1 MARGRCGTT
10 KQPVSVALAVSGSL
24 KDIDDTCECPL
35 VQVVRYRPLIE
46 RVFAEY
52 QLIKRLNIRHDMTVP
67 PDYLVALDV
76 ELQAINKKDYEHRE
90 KARKAQA
97 MQSRRR

>member
-1 MARGRCGTT
+1 MARGKCGTT

-35 VQVVRYRPLIE
+35 VQVVRQRPLIE

-52 QLIKRLNIRHDMTVP
+52 QLVKRLNIRHDLTVP
-67 PDYLVALDV
+67 PDYLVALDI
-76 ELQAINKKDYEHRE
+76 ELQAINQKDFEHKE